1 MTTFFKIIPHH
12 SPPNPSGAAVCP
24 AAISVPKPVQGA
36 AQVGMRNRIPGGN
49 SGCCAFPWKLPEC
62 CFFYDNSSHKQKQK
76 EQSFVTFS
84 SKMFLWAVFLTYLS
98 FWGLLYFFSEPEP
111 LHTPAMF
118 DPLDKHLPWSLD
130 PSLFCKNSKLKSI
143 QFERR
148 AGSCLPDF
156 DYTASELEDVA
167 LASQPFQL
175 GPN

>member
-84 SKMFLWAVFLTYLS
+84 SKMFLLAVFLRIYLS
-98 FWGLLYFFSEPEP
+98 EGCYTFSLNLNLCIP
-111 LHTPAMF
+111 LPCLTHWTSIF
-118 DPLDKHLPWSLD
+118 LD
-130 PSLFCKNSKLKSI
+130 PWIHLYSVK
-143 QFERR
+143 
-148 AGSCLPDF
+148 
-156 DYTASELEDVA
+156 TA
-167 LASQPFQL
+167 
-175 GPN
+175 N